1 VGCTNSITPRVRTRG
16 QGRRRGRAA
25 GFEGCEP
32 WPWVENRFLS
42 QLSGGRSSSARSCWA
57 IHAALGLLVQ
67 ARYSTLRVP
76 IETKNNTYSR
86 RSQTVSTVKKSHAS
100 TVSTCSRRNERQL
113 GPARS
118 GAGGI
123 PARASTFRTSVAET
137 LIRWPARPP
146 VRIGPAVGVSTAT
159 RLTIEFVH
167 PTGGSVVLVDEAAEL
182 VAAGRGPRHAGAS
195 NRLTVFLGL
204 LRNYWESVPYDMKI

>member
-1 VGCTNSITPRVRTRG
+1 MMLMPSLWTMPSKARLNFVSRSWIRKRTRL
-16 QGRRRGRAA
+16 
-25 GFEGCEP
+25 P
-32 WPWVENRFLS
+32 
-42 QLSGGRSSSARSCWA
+42 RSSRSISRLRACWA

-100 TVSTCSRRNERQL
+100 TVSACSRRNERQL

-118 GAGGI
+118 GVGGI

-137 LIRWPARPP
+137 LIPSLRSSP
-146 VRIGPAVGVSTAT
+146 
-159 RLTIEFVH
+159 TIR
-167 PTGGSVVLVDEAAEL
+167 T
-182 VAAGRGPRHAGAS
+182 
-195 NRLTVFLGL
+195 
-204 LRNYWESVPYDMKI
+204 